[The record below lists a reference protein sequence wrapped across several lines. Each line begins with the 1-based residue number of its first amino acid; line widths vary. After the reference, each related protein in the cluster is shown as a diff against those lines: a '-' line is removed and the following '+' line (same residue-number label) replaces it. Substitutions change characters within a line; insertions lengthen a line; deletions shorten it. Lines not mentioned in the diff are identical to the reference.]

1 MRTKIAWP
9 ETYREIPGMM
19 GFPTEYVDYTAG
31 FYEQRVVP
39 LVTAAITTL
48 ENQIDVLKQQNE
60 ALKQTIAASKP
71 KVKYCHETGNW
82 IVIKE

>member
-9 ETYREIPGMM
+9 ETGREISGMM
-19 GFPTEYVDYTAG
+19 GFPSEWEDYSAG
-31 FYEQRVVP
+31 FYKQRVVP

-60 ALKQTIAASKP
+60 VLKQTIAASKP

>member
-9 ETYREIPGMM
+9 ETGREIGGLM
-19 GFPTEYVDYTAG
+19 GFSAEYEEYGAG
-31 FYEQRVVP
+31 AYKRWVVP

-48 ENQIDVLKQQNE
+48 EHQVDTLKQQND
-60 ALKQTIAASKP
+60 ALKQQLAASKP